1 MVVLVTGSRGQLG
14 QSFQWISSQFPEI
27 NFNFYGS
34 DELDITNENQ
44 VKSIF
49 DKLKPDFCINCAAY
63 TAVDKAEADQEKA
76 FLINVKGSENLAIA
90 SKYNNT
96 TLIHV
101 STDFVFDGSNTNPY
115 LEIETTN
122 PLGVYGKTKLD
133 GEDII
138 KQTWEKHIIIR
149 TSWVYSQF
157 GNNFLKTMLR
167 LGSEKTEI
175 SVVEDQVGTPT
186 YAVDLAFA
194 IIKIIKSPVF
204 GTYNFSNLGICSWY
218 EFALKIFEL
227 TNNSIKVNPIPST
240 QYPTPAVR
248 PKYSVMDKS
257 KIMETFNLEIYN
269 WEISLEKAI
278 SNLA

>member
-1 MVVLVTGSRGQLG
+1 
-14 QSFQWISSQFPEI
+14 
-27 NFNFYGS
+27 
-34 DELDITNENQ
+34 
-44 VKSIF
+44 
-49 DKLKPDFCINCAAY
+49 
-63 TAVDKAEADQEKA
+63 
-76 FLINVKGSENLAIA
+76 
-90 SKYNNT
+90 
-96 TLIHV
+96 
-101 STDFVFDGSNTNPY
+101 
-115 LEIETTN
+115 
-122 PLGVYGKTKLD
+122 
-133 GEDII
+133 
-138 KQTWEKHIIIR
+138 
-149 TSWVYSQF
+149 
-157 GNNFLKTMLR
+157 MLR
-167 LGSEKTEI
+167 FGSEKTEI

-248 PKYSVMDKS
+248 PKYSVLDKS